1 MSCQWYESSRQFL
14 KEELNA
20 GAGREVALLA
30 DGHLFWVEVSLE
42 YPLILGK
49 SSLAKEFRPHPT
61 ILKSALR
68 HTLFFCLGWRVGR
81 IGPWD
86 PAERNHKP
94 SQLTWSIR
102 PLPHSFI
109 HSSNKQWVP
118 VALGARDTETRPGT
132 SHQIQE
138 TKKQLIRLPCRLLGW
153 CLLNHS

>member
-1 MSCQWYESSRQFL
+1 MLHSWIRLRHNFTYMKYTWLLKKMSCQWYESSRQFL

-68 HTLFFCLGWRVGR
+68 HTLPTHLAASSLLWFSWQLLKHWGKVKEAGTKLPWQWWMMWKGEFLGHLI
-81 IGPWD
+81 IG
-86 PAERNHKP
+86 
-94 SQLTWSIR
+94 
-102 PLPHSFI
+102 F
-109 HSSNKQWVP
+109 P
-118 VALGARDTETRPGT
+118 V
-132 SHQIQE
+132 
-138 TKKQLIRLPCRLLGW
+138 
-153 CLLNHS
+153 